1 VDSVLEQRADLL
13 GGLSSLADHEN
24 LWGKVQER
32 RARLEKMRLSKPVIE
47 LYDGDYQ
54 LRGAVAGE
62 RSGDFEEIE
71 NETGTASIQLG
82 LDHYLAKWIMN
93 HKGRQK
99 RNIHLVIEKQ
109 GVRWSGR
116 MSDYRVVKED
126 SGDCYL
132 DVTFLHDF
140 EELKH
145 IRVWANPFLRPEFQF
160 PKLWVIFGPAR
171 FCLLTT
177 LFVNLCIRLEGS
189 LWSLPDDPLDI
200 NEWMGPSFWPG
211 NWRNIVKP
219 YPLLGDNTPVT
230 IVFSRFG
237 SFYDT
242 AKQVLDDTG
251 LTITCRRYLPDRD
264 PHPFENLIGE
274 QQLLEDLYTSIPLRP
289 GCLVWDVEDNNEWGK
304 ETAFGGSILV
314 GLTRGIINLTSDGDT
329 EGVDVFTGDA
339 TFPGEYYTPN
349 YFGTSPQAP
358 HVVFVEGKYTGIKS
372 SEFQYFEATDTSF
385 LTGGSSAP
393 GINEAISA
401 AVNIGGDI
409 ISSLINSALE
419 AASGAPV
426 GAIPVEMP
434 SLGGMIDAVAQIFY
448 LDVIA
453 AFMQVPT
460 LRATSVSLPI
470 AGLENIK
477 TGLGDHHYF
486 EGWGESQ
493 KAFTLGAA
501 LAIKR
506 RMFDTQAHTAHT
518 LQISDAAPYLFGRNG
533 YGHMWIGSRVG
544 TTVLGYP
551 DPDTI
556 FVERVKKAKYSWGK
570 DGPSGWQIGLGYRK
584 PADPMTRV
592 MSEIQKLG
600 SIGSQLGLL

>member
-1 VDSVLEQRADLL
+1 MASVLDRADAS

-24 LWGKVQER
+24 LWRVVQER
-32 RARLEKMRLSKPVIE
+32 RQRFEKMRLEKPVIE
-47 LYDGDYQ
+47 LYDGDYT

-71 NETGTASIQLG
+71 NETGPASLQLG
-82 LDHYLAKWIMN
+82 LDHHLAKWVMN
-93 HKGRQK
+93 HKGRAK
-99 RNIHLVIEKQ
+99 RNVHVVFEKQ

-116 MSDYRVVKED
+116 MSDYRVVKTD
-126 SGDCYL
+126 TGDTYL
-132 DVTFLHDF
+132 DITFLHDF

-145 IRVWANPFLRPEFQF
+145 VRVWANPFLRPEFQF

-189 LWSLPDDPLDI
+189 LWSLPDDPLDL

-219 YPLLGDNTPVT
+219 YSLISDNTPVT

-237 SFYDT
+237 SFYDV
-242 AKQVLDDTG
+242 AKKVLDDTG
-251 LTITCRRYLPDRD
+251 LTITCRRYLTDRD
-264 PHPFENLIGE
+264 PHPFSDLIGT
-274 QQLLEDLYTSIPLRP
+274 QHLLEDLYEKIPLRQ
-289 GCLVWDVEDNNEWGK
+289 GCLVWDVEDNNEWGT
-304 ETAFGGSILV
+304 ETAFGGSILTGMIRAFV
-314 GLTRGIINLTSDGDT
+314 NLTSDGYT

-339 TFPGEYYTPN
+339 TFPGEYYTPA
-349 YFGTSPQAP
+349 YLGTSPKAP
-358 HVVFVEGKYTGIKS
+358 WVVFQEGPYTGIKS

-393 GINEAISA
+393 GLNEAFSA
-401 AVNIGGDI
+401 AINYGGDLLT
-409 ISSLINSALE
+409 SFINSAIGS
-419 AASGAPV
+419 ASMFG
-426 GAIPVEMP
+426 GAIDLPP
-434 SLGGMIDAVAQIFY
+434 LGGLMDAVAQLIY
-448 LDVIA
+448 RDVVA

-460 LRATSVSLPI
+460 LRAMGVSLPV

-477 TGLGDHHYF
+477 SSVGDFHYY
-486 EGWGESQ
+486 EGWADAD
-493 KAFTLGAA
+493 KAFTLGAGV
-501 LAIKR
+501 AIRKR
-506 RMFDTQAHTAHT
+506 MYETQAHHT
-518 LQISDAAPYLFGRNG
+518 HSLKISDAAPYLFGKNG
-533 YGHMWIGSRVG
+533 YGHMWVGSRVG

-556 FVERVKKAKYSWGK
+556 FIERVKKAKYSWDQ
-570 DGPSGWQIGLGYRK
+570 DGPKGWDIGLGYRQ
-584 PADPMTRV
+584 PSDPMLRV
-592 MSEIQKLG
+592 FGEIQKLG